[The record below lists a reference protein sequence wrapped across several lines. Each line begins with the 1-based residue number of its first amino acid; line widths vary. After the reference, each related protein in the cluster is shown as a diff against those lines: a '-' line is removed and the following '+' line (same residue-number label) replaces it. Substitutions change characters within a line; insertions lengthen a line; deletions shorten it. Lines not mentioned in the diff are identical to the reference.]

1 MADKAV
7 VTQTTLDAIG
17 QAIIDKGGATEA
29 MTPAQMPA
37 AILAIPSGGG
47 RTGHRVTVNYLY
59 GGGSSVSYEMI
70 FMIFADGTFK
80 ITNHLA
86 RGIAYDSGT
95 TVVYENVVAI
105 KYCIHDGSGIEKSE
119 GYNFDGGRIDLSNNH
134 VLTVGG
140 FSTPKSGLC
149 KVFDDDFVILEND
162 ITLNVYMGC
171 FLRGTLV
178 TLADR
183 TEKPIEDVT
192 CEDEL
197 LVWDFDNGCYASAK
211 PAWIKRR
218 EESLYYFRNRYASG
232 RELLTTGRSE
242 TGWGHRHYDMTR
254 NEFRYTPTTVGDAV
268 FTLDGADEH
277 RSCEKVAGTCE
288 FYNIITERHF
298 NLFAN
303 GILTSCSLSNFRPMK
318 DMKFVDDGSVRSLP
332 FSVFRSFV
340 PCEDETKVRRYYDA
354 LRIGEMSADG
364 VAKLG
369 EYVGKLIAKEAV

>member
-59 GGGSSVSYEMI
+59 GGGSSTSQEMI

-80 ITNHLA
+80 ITNHFA
-86 RGIAYDSGT
+86 RGINYGSET

-105 KYCIHDGSGIEKSE
+105 KYCINNGRDKSE
-119 GYNFDGGRIDLSNNH
+119 GYNFDGGRIDLSSEH
-134 VLTVGG
+134 SILTVGG
-140 FSTPKSGLC
+140 VSKPKNGLC
-149 KVFDDDFVILEND
+149 LVFDDDFVILEND

-192 CEDEL
+192 CDDEL

-232 RELLTTGRSE
+232 RELLTTGHSD

-277 RSCEKVAGTCE
+277 RSCEKVAGACE

-318 DMKFVDDGSVRSLP
+318 DMKFVENGSVRSLP
-332 FSVFRSFV
+332 FSVFRPFV
-340 PCEDETKVRRYYDA
+340 PCDDDAKIRRYYDA

>member
-17 QAIIDKGGATEA
+17 QAIIDKGGATEP

-37 AILAIPSGGG
+37 AIQSIPSGGG
-47 RTGHRVTVNYLY
+47 HTGHRVTVNYLY
-59 GGGSSVSYEMI
+59 GGGSSTSQEMI

-80 ITNHLA
+80 ITNHFA
-86 RGIAYDSGT
+86 RGINYESET

-105 KYCIHDGSGIEKSE
+105 KYCINNGRDKSE
-119 GYNFDGGRIDLSNNH
+119 GYNFSGGRIDISGNNGI
-134 VLTVGG
+134 LTVGG
-140 FSTPKSGLC
+140 FAKPKDGLC
-149 KVFDDDFVILEND
+149 LVFDDDFVILEND

-171 FLRGTLV
+171 LLRGTIV
-178 TLADR
+178 TLADH

-218 EESLYYFRNRYASG
+218 EESLYYFRNLYASG
-232 RELLTTGRSE
+232 RELLTTGCSE

-318 DMKFVDDGSVRSLP
+318 DMKFVDDGFVRSLP
-332 FSVFRSFV
+332 FSVFRPFV

-369 EYVGKLIAKEAV
+369 EYVGKLITKEAV